1 LICRRNGRLDRATEE
16 SLVIY
21 ERSFYYSS
29 VEKPTKGE
37 QTRTAILDAAL
48 NIARRLGL
56 EGLTIGTLA
65 EATAMS
71 KSGLFA
77 HFGSREDLQLAVLEH
92 GARQYGDM
100 VLMPALK
107 IDRGLPRL
115 RALFERWLDWT
126 LQTATPGGCIM
137 ISTAHEYDDRPGP
150 IRDAAVEMQ
159 RRGIGVSE
167 RAVRLAVDEGHLKGD
182 TNPEQIAFEML
193 GIVLASHNHGRL
205 LGDKAARKRALTA
218 FDALIARHAAPAQ
231 PRLRAASR

>member
-1 LICRRNGRLDRATEE
+1 M
-16 SLVIY
+16 
-21 ERSFYYSS
+21 
-29 VEKPTKGE
+29 EKPTKGE
-37 QTRTAILDAAL
+37 QTRTAILDEAL
-48 NIARRLGL
+48 RIARRLGL

-65 EATAMS
+65 DATGMS

-92 GARQYGDM
+92 GARQYGEM

-167 RAVRLAVDEGHLKGD
+167 RAVRLAVEEGHLRKD
-182 TNPEQIAFEML
+182 TDPEQIAFELL

-205 LGDKAARKRALTA
+205 LGDKEARRRALTA
-218 FDALIARHAAPAQ
+218 FDALIARHAVPAQ
-231 PRLRAASR
+231 PRLRTATH

>member
-1 LICRRNGRLDRATEE
+1 LTF
-16 SLVIY
+16 Y
-21 ERSFYYSS
+21 ERSFYYRR
-29 VEKPTKGE
+29 VEKLTKGE
-37 QTRTAILDAAL
+37 QTRAAILDESL
-48 NIARRLGL
+48 RIARRLGL

-65 EATAMS
+65 DATGMS

-92 GARQYGDM
+92 GAKQYGEN

-126 LQTATPGGCIM
+126 LQTEVPGGCIM
-137 ISTAHEYDDRPGP
+137 VSAAHEYDDRPGP

-159 RRGIGVSE
+159 RRGIGVTE
-167 RAVRLAVDEGHLKGD
+167 RAVRLAIEEGHLKKETD
-182 TNPEQIAFEML
+182 PEQIAFELL

-205 LGDKAARKRALTA
+205 LGDKEARRRALTA
-218 FDALIARHAAPAQ
+218 FDALISRYAAPAQ

>member
-1 LICRRNGRLDRATEE
+1 M
-16 SLVIY
+16 
-21 ERSFYYSS
+21 
-29 VEKPTKGE
+29 EKPSKGE
-37 QTRTAILDAAL
+37 QTRVAILDEAL
-48 NIARRLGL
+48 RIARRLGL

-65 EATAMS
+65 DATGMS

-77 HFGSREDLQLAVLEH
+77 HFGSREGLQLAVLEH
-92 GARQYGDM
+92 GARQYGEQ

-126 LQTATPGGCIM
+126 LQTASPGGCIM

-167 RAVRLAVDEGHLKGD
+167 RAVRLAVEEGHLKPETD
-182 TNPEQIAFEML
+182 PEQIAFEML

-205 LGDKAARKRALTA
+205 LGDKEARKRALTA
-218 FDALIARHAAPAQ
+218 FEALVARHAAPAQ
-231 PRLRAASR
+231 PRLRAATR

>member
-1 LICRRNGRLDRATEE
+1 M
-16 SLVIY
+16 
-21 ERSFYYSS
+21 
-29 VEKPTKGE
+29 EKTTKGE
-37 QTRTAILDAAL
+37 QTRASILDEAL
-48 NIARRLGL
+48 KIARRLGL

-65 EATAMS
+65 DATGMS

-167 RAVRLAVDEGHLKGD
+167 RAVRLAVEEGHLKGD
-182 TNPEQIAFEML
+182 TDHEQIAFEML

-205 LGDKAARKRALTA
+205 LGDKTARKRALAA

>member
-1 LICRRNGRLDRATEE
+1 M
-16 SLVIY
+16 
-21 ERSFYYSS
+21 
-29 VEKPTKGE
+29 EKQTKGE
-37 QTRTAILDAAL
+37 QTRTTILDEAL
-48 NIARRLGL
+48 KIARQLGL

-65 EATAMS
+65 DATGMS

-92 GARQYGDM
+92 GARQYGEM

-150 IRDAAVEMQ
+150 IRDAAVAMQ
-159 RRGIGVSE
+159 RRGAGVSE
-167 RAVRLAVDEGHLKGD
+167 RAVRLAVEEGHLRND
-182 TNPEQIAFEML
+182 TDPEQIAFEML
-193 GIVLASHNHGRL
+193 GIVLASHNHRRL
-205 LGDKAARKRALTA
+205 LGDREARKRALTA
-218 FDALIARHAAPAQ
+218 FDELISRHATPVRVRA
-231 PRLRAASR
+231 RAATR

>member
-1 LICRRNGRLDRATEE
+1 
-16 SLVIY
+16 
-21 ERSFYYSS
+21 
-29 VEKPTKGE
+29 VEKTTKGE
-37 QTRTAILDAAL
+37 QTRASILDEAL
-48 NIARRLGL
+48 KIARRLGL

-65 EATAMS
+65 DATGMS

-167 RAVRLAVDEGHLKGD
+167 RAVRLAVEEGHLKGD
-182 TNPEQIAFEML
+182 TDPEQIAFEML

-205 LGDKAARKRALTA
+205 LGDKTARKRALAA

>member
-1 LICRRNGRLDRATEE
+1 
-16 SLVIY
+16 
-21 ERSFYYSS
+21 
-29 VEKPTKGE
+29 VEKQTKGE
-37 QTRTAILDAAL
+37 QTRAAILDEAL
-48 NIARRLGL
+48 KIARRLGL

-65 EATAMS
+65 DATGMS
-71 KSGLFA
+71 KSGMFA

-92 GARQYGDM
+92 GARQYGEM

-137 ISTAHEYDDRPGP
+137 ISTAHEYDDRPGL

-159 RRGIGVSE
+159 RRGSGVSE
-167 RAVRLAVDEGHLKGD
+167 RAVRLAIEEGHLKND
-182 TNPEQIAFEML
+182 TDPGQIAFEML

-205 LGDKAARKRALTA
+205 LGDKAARRRALAA

-231 PRLRAASR
+231 PRVRAAAR